1 MVAAHDSKSCVVRHE
16 GSSPSPGTKYTEGM
30 RSILSVYF
38 VGGEKRGATAT
49 SELLAESPGTIGG
62 KHTNMLEFLLEQH
75 GR

>member
-1 MVAAHDSKSCVVRHE
+1 
-16 GSSPSPGTKYTEGM
+16 M